1 MNEPRINLRQ
11 VSTRIEV
18 EDYAKIVQLLAD
30 PANGHKDVA
39 AYVRTVIHNSLASVE
54 LSDASK
60 AWVEQQMS
68 EAANKR
74 ASRRHTRRS
83 FISRIFGKKQWLTS

>member
-1 MNEPRINLRQ
+1 MNEPKINLRQ
-11 VSTRIEV
+11 VSTRVEV

-30 PANGHKDVA
+30 PSNVYKDISD
-39 AYVRTVIHNSLASVE
+39 YVRTVIHNSLASME

-60 AWVEQQMS
+60 EWVNQQMS

-74 ASRRHTRRS
+74 TSRRHARRS
-83 FISRIFGKKQWLTS
+83 FISRIFGRK

>member
-30 PANGHKDVA
+30 TANGYKDVA
-39 AYVRTVIHNSLASVE
+39 SYVRKAIHDDLASVE

-60 AWVEQQMS
+60 VWVEQQMS

-74 ASRRHTRRS
+74 ASRRHASRS
-83 FISRIFGKKQWLTS
+83 FISRIFGRK

>member
-1 MNEPRINLRQ
+1 MNEPRISLRQ

-39 AYVRTVIHNSLASVE
+39 SYVREVIHNDLASVE

-60 AWVEQQMS
+60 EWVERQMS

-74 ASRRHTRRS
+74 ASRRHARRS
-83 FISRIFGKKQWLTS
+83 FISRIFGRK

>member
-1 MNEPRINLRQ
+1 MNEPKVNLRQ

-18 EDYAKIVQLLAD
+18 EDYAKIVQLLAY
-30 PANGHKDVA
+30 PANGYKDIA
-39 AYVRTVIHNSLASVE
+39 TYVRTVIHNSLAIVE

-60 AWVEQQMS
+60 SWVEQQMS

-74 ASRRHTRRS
+74 TSRRHARRS
-83 FISRIFGKKQWLTS
+83 FISRIFGRK

>member
-30 PANGHKDVA
+30 PSNGYKDA
-39 AYVRTVIHNSLASVE
+39 ASYVRTVIHNSLASVE

-60 AWVEQQMS
+60 AWMEQQMS
-68 EAANKR
+68 DAANKR
-74 ASRRHTRRS
+74 AIRRHTRRS
-83 FISRIFGKKQWLTS
+83 FISRIFGRK

>member
-39 AYVRTVIHNSLASVE
+39 SYVREIIHNDLANME

-60 AWVEQQMS
+60 AWVEQQVS

-74 ASRRHTRRS
+74 TSRRHTRRS
-83 FISRIFGKKQWLTS
+83 FISRIFGRK

>member
-1 MNEPRINLRQ
+1 MNEPKINLRQ
-11 VSTRIEV
+11 VSTRVEI

-30 PANGHKDVA
+30 PADGYKDIA
-39 AYVRTVIHNSLASVE
+39 SYARTVIHNSLVSVE

-74 ASRRHTRRS
+74 TSRRHTRRS
-83 FISRIFGKKQWLTS
+83 FINRIFGRK

>member
-1 MNEPRINLRQ
+1 MNEPKINLRQ
-11 VSTRIEV
+11 VSTRVEV

-30 PANGHKDVA
+30 PENGHRDIA
-39 AYVRTVIHNSLASVE
+39 AYVRKIIHDDLAGIE

-68 EAANKR
+68 DAANKR
-74 ASRRHTRRS
+74 TSRRHYRRS
-83 FISRIFGKKQWLTS
+83 FISRIFRRK

>member
-1 MNEPRINLRQ
+1 MNEPKINLRQ
-11 VSTRIEV
+11 VSTRIDV

-30 PANGHKDVA
+30 PANGYRDIA
-39 AYVRTVIHNSLASVE
+39 AYVRKIIHDDLAGIE

-68 EAANKR
+68 DAANKR
-74 ASRRHTRRS
+74 TSRRHYRRS
-83 FISRIFGKKQWLTS
+83 FISRIFRRK

>member
-1 MNEPRINLRQ
+1 MNEPKINLRQ
-11 VSTRIEV
+11 VSTRVEV

-30 PANGHKDVA
+30 TANGYKDVA
-39 AYVRTVIHNSLASVE
+39 SYVREVIHDDLASME
-54 LSDASK
+54 LSDVSK

-74 ASRRHTRRS
+74 TSRRHTRRS
-83 FISRIFGKKQWLTS
+83 FISRIFGRK

>member
-1 MNEPRINLRQ
+1 MNEPKINLRQ
-11 VSTRIEV
+11 VSTRVEV

-30 PANGHKDVA
+30 QANGYKDVA
-39 AYVRTVIHNSLASVE
+39 SYVREVIHNDLANIE

-60 AWVEQQMS
+60 AWIEQQMS

-74 ASRRHTRRS
+74 TSLRHARRS
-83 FISRIFGKKQWLTS
+83 FISRIFGRK

>member
-18 EDYAKIVQLLAD
+18 EDYAKIVQLIAD
-30 PANGHKDVA
+30 PANGYGDVA
-39 AYVRTVIHNSLASVE
+39 SYVRKVIHDDLANME
-54 LSDASK
+54 LSGESK
-60 AWVEQQMS
+60 AWIEQQMS

-74 ASRRHTRRS
+74 TSRRHARRS
-83 FISRIFGKKQWLTS
+83 FISRIFGRK

>member
-1 MNEPRINLRQ
+1 MNEPKINLRQ
-11 VSTRIEV
+11 VSTRVEI

-30 PANGHKDVA
+30 PADGYKDIA
-39 AYVRTVIHNSLASVE
+39 SYARTVIHNSLVSVE
-54 LSDASK
+54 LSDASR

-74 ASRRHTRRS
+74 TSRRHARRS
-83 FISRIFGKKQWLTS
+83 FISRIFGRK

>member
-1 MNEPRINLRQ
+1 MNEPKINLRQ
-11 VSTRIEV
+11 VSTRVEI

-39 AYVRTVIHNSLASVE
+39 SYVREIIHNDLANME

-60 AWVEQQMS
+60 AWVEQQVS

-74 ASRRHTRRS
+74 TSRRHARRS
-83 FISRIFGKKQWLTS
+83 FISRIFGRK